1 MQTFGVSKT
10 PKVSK
15 KDALRATLPERV
27 LIPVF
32 GSLKHQ
38 SGLPAAPP
46 PKLCQRKN
54 SMLQMLAS
62 ATFCNSPRSVVINV
76 VAKV

>member
-32 GSLKHQ
+32 GSLKRQ
-38 SGLPAAPP
+38 S
-46 PKLCQRKN
+46 
-54 SMLQMLAS
+54 
-62 ATFCNSPRSVVINV
+62 
-76 VAKV
+76 